1 MFVPQAIHDLQVSA
15 VCNPYN
21 RFGPISVFDVSFDLT
36 YPVEKVTLSVRKSDA
51 DGTFGPWMPAGPT
64 LVYLHPQL
72 VNSCM
77 PVRA

>member
-1 MFVPQAIHDLQVSA
+1 
-15 VCNPYN
+15 
-21 RFGPISVFDVSFDLT
+21 VFDVSFDLT